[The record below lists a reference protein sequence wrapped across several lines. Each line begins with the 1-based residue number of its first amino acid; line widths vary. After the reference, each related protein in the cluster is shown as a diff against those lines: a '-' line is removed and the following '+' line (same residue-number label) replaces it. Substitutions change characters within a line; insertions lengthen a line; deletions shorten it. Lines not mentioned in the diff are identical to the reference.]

1 MEWFSQESPIKL
13 IIIAGVIGVTLL
25 SLPITVGITD
35 TIAFVIVKT
44 PPVIATFAAVLVVT
58 VANVGC
64 LVIVKVS
71 VEIANLSQVLVF

>member
-64 LVIVKVS
+64 LVGVIVKVS
-71 VEIANLSQVLVF
+71 V